1 MQRKFPIYGQ
11 VVERFEITR
20 DLGLLIDSEL
30 KYTENVKVAL
40 TERHMKEVTE
50 CYWRSKL
57 YKAYDGVRYETLV
70 AIIS

>member
-1 MQRKFPIYGQ
+1 MNYNKSKFITLGTKQSHNKISNMQRKFPIYGQ

-50 CYWRSKL
+50 CY
-57 YKAYDGVRYETLV
+57 
-70 AIIS
+70 